1 LGIGGMLWVSWLHG
15 AMIAGTHH
23 ASRIP
28 SRARLS
34 RKVHGF
40 ILSYEGVN
48 FQCTHLGKGVYDFF
62 FKKQRWGTFAACPR
76 KTNEKATRF
85 WMAFCS

>member
-40 ILSYEGVN
+40 IL
-48 FQCTHLGKGVYDFF
+48 
-62 FKKQRWGTFAACPR
+62 
-76 KTNEKATRF
+76 
-85 WMAFCS
+85 